1 MKEHE
6 QILELWSE
14 AESAGEEAVLAT
26 VVKTQGSSY
35 RLSGARLLL
44 TRSGRRAGSISGGCL
59 EDDLVKK
66 AWWLTEA
73 GPAIRRYDTTP
84 EGEITREY
92 GLGCNGI
99 IHVFLERLAPG
110 RARLLELL
118 REVRSSRTPATVV
131 HILQPTAEAGKRLI
145 VDTNGRVEHN
155 LLDPALEK
163 WLLQTAKEQSA
174 GSQGRAHFFNG
185 THEIFAE
192 TIAPPIRL
200 LIFGAGDDAVPLTQL
215 ARYLGWQVHVYDSRA
230 HYARGE
236 KFPSAHQV
244 SVLKLDES
252 AEIETD
258 GWTAAVVM
266 SHSYSQ
272 DLERIR
278 SLSGRGLPYLG
289 VLGPQKRT
297 RQLLE
302 DAGLDQSRVRS
313 TLRSPMGLDIGADG
327 PEQVALA
334 VAAEIQA
341 VLNGRGG
348 GALYQRN
355 GSIHASGADLDN
367 QEFFVRPIVCA

>member
-14 AESAGEEAVLAT
+14 VESAGEEAVLAT

-44 TRSGRRAGSISGGCL
+44 TRNGQRAGSISGGCL

-73 GPAIRRYDTTP
+73 GPVIRRYDTTP

-92 GLGCNGI
+92 GLGCSGI
-99 IHVFLERLAPG
+99 IHVLLERLAPG
-110 RARLLELL
+110 RTRLLELL
-118 REVRSSRTPATVV
+118 REVRSSRIPAAVV
-131 HILQPTAEAGKRLI
+131 HVLQPLTEIGKQLI
-145 VDTNGRVEHN
+145 LDTQGRVEHN
-155 LLDPALEK
+155 LADPALES
-163 WLLQTAKEQSA
+163 WLLQTAKELLA
-174 GSQGRAHFFNG
+174 GLQPRAHFFNG
-185 THEIFAE
+185 TYEIFAE

-200 LIFGAGDDAVPLTQL
+200 LIFGAGDDAIPLTQL
-215 ARYLGWQVHVYDSRA
+215 ARHLGWQVHVYDGRA
-230 HYARGE
+230 HYARRE

-252 AEIETD
+252 AELETD
-258 GWTAAVVM
+258 RWTAAVIM

-272 DLERIR
+272 DLQRLR
-278 SLSGRGLPYLG
+278 DLSGRALPYLG
-289 VLGPQKRT
+289 VLGPHKRT

-302 DAGLDQSRVRS
+302 DAGLDGSRICS

-334 VAAEIQA
+334 VIAEIQA
-341 VLNGRGG
+341 VVNGRGG
-348 GALYQRN
+348 GALYERN
-355 GSIHASGADLDN
+355 GSIHAEGTDLDHKM
-367 QEFFVRPIVCA
+367 FFVRPIACA